1 MDTGKG
7 ETSEAQHVFIS
18 ADTIAVGPLMISLRL
33 DSRFP
38 MTNWGSLLVFETL
51 WI

>member
-1 MDTGKG
+1 MDAGTG
-7 ETSEAQHVFIS
+7 ETREAQHVFIS
-18 ADTIAVGPLMISLRL
+18 ADTISVGPLMISLRI

-51 WI
+51 GI